1 MRLISAGSLVRA
13 QSGPRKHND
22 MEILD
27 MLVSLILNFFS
38 PRVKDGE
45 LNLPF
50 KIVVLAAIILAVVFL
65 VLYFFQIL

>member
-27 MLVSLILNFFS
+27 MLVTLILSFFR
-38 PRVKDGE
+38 PRVENRE

-50 KIVVLAAIILAVVFL
+50 KIVVLATFILAAVLL